1 MSPVFQGLLIFG
13 AILMAYFIMKK
24 IRQSK
29 LQIEYAIFWIIFSG
43 ILLIFSIFPFLV
55 AMMTRAIGMELPV
68 NFIFLLFILILI
80 LKAFFQTIET
90 SALENKVRNLTQRLA
105 IEEKERQE
113 ELSAM
118 KNPRKVLGYQIH
130 DDNGEFPD
138 GLFSFMV
145 FKTRADAESY
155 MLVEDLTG
163 FDIHEYYEGDIEAP
177 TFIGMRIFRKG
188 ERVFNCE
195 QSLMDSD
202 LRDWAVVCKDT
213 VAMYADQ
220 IVLLKMED
228 GIENETDSHSIYQIA
243 EGKVCPRCGGPLC
256 VEHDEDV
263 DYPYYCPECDEN
275 FYDCEV

>member
-118 KNPRKVLGYQIH
+118 KQKIEEL
-130 DDNGEFPD
+130 EKK
-138 GLFSFMV
+138 LS
-145 FKTRADAESY
+145 
-155 MLVEDLTG
+155 ED
-163 FDIHEYYEGDIEAP
+163 
-177 TFIGMRIFRKG
+177 K
-188 ERVFNCE
+188 
-195 QSLMDSD
+195 
-202 LRDWAVVCKDT
+202 
-213 VAMYADQ
+213 
-220 IVLLKMED
+220 
-228 GIENETDSHSIYQIA
+228 
-243 EGKVCPRCGGPLC
+243 
-256 VEHDEDV
+256 
-263 DYPYYCPECDEN
+263 
-275 FYDCEV
+275 

>member
-13 AILMAYFIMKK
+13 AILMTYFIMKK

-118 KNPRKVLGYQIH
+118 KQKIEEL
-130 DDNGEFPD
+130 EKK
-138 GLFSFMV
+138 LS
-145 FKTRADAESY
+145 
-155 MLVEDLTG
+155 ED
-163 FDIHEYYEGDIEAP
+163 
-177 TFIGMRIFRKG
+177 K
-188 ERVFNCE
+188 
-195 QSLMDSD
+195 
-202 LRDWAVVCKDT
+202 
-213 VAMYADQ
+213 
-220 IVLLKMED
+220 
-228 GIENETDSHSIYQIA
+228 
-243 EGKVCPRCGGPLC
+243 
-256 VEHDEDV
+256 
-263 DYPYYCPECDEN
+263 
-275 FYDCEV
+275 